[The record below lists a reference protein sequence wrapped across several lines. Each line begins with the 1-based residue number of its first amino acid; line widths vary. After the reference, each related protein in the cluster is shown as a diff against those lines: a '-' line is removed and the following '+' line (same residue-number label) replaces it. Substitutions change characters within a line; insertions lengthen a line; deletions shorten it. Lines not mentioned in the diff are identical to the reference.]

1 MVQGQAMGS
10 FLVLGYTL
18 GSAAGQIC
26 RLFFFED
33 GGQSQDEVD
42 LASHKETSEPT
53 RATKWDHV
61 FKKKKKKKKK
71 EQYLESGGAVKQW
84 LLFPD

>member
-42 LASHKETSEPT
+42 LASHKVTSEPT
-53 RATKWDHV
+53 RATQRNPVSNKQTNKQTTPQNKQTN
-61 FKKKKKKKKK
+61 KK
-71 EQYLESGGAVKQW
+71 QNR
-84 LLFPD
+84 